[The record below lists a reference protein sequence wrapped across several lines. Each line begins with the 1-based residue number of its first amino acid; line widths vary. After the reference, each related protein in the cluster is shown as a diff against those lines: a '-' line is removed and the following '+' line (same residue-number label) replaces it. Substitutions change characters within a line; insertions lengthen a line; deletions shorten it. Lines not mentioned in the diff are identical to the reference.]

1 MPRTLHFL
9 VALPFTLSLMACAP
23 GPGTLAGLALVG
35 ALAAGGGGG
44 SSAPLPSINMTS
56 GQSGEID
63 VGSEYSFSW
72 TTTNAQS
79 CSASGDWSTD
89 VGISGSHTQKLPESK
104 TYQFT
109 LTCQNSDGASSSSSL
124 SVISNYLLI
133 GGKIIDKD
141 KANRTVYIDQNQNR
155 NFDAFEYSGVSDGQ
169 GNYQIRAAEDI
180 DCLKD
185 FPIAVSD
192 SILYS
197 NNPLPNKEQVN
208 VSLLTSFFRGVA
220 PWGLSTPAGDF
231 FNSAEPCNSWDTQR
245 KNRTRAVVIREIQ
258 LQQNVTGYSY
268 QDLQTLDSSRLSDAD
283 SFYSSLTDIEDLMV
297 EEFIDELDSELAA
310 VGGSADDFEVASA
323 SDLMPANLTIFLNDE
338 SYPASLADSY
348 APEAIEQVS
357 VRSNF
362 ALVIDPKPAVSIV
375 NQTGWDEHYYIQ
387 FFPAFVNNNG
397 QLLSDEKSCHVIL
410 SSDALC
416 DVSGETFNG
425 STPVY
430 DTDFD
435 YWLEKDTSR
444 GKEEIRSF
452 ERNYKGVASC
462 RRWDANSITYLSEF
476 ESVDDSFAIDFY
488 WNFNEGELDAEGL
501 CVPFSPLADDK
512 YMESRKFYADGS
524 SAFFYWDNTEIE
536 SLPDA
541 FSVFELSESNPPPSR
556 ITSDIVDQ
564 FSGRPYISAFEA
576 DDDTLSLNAAQ
587 NIAAEMIAYADQ
599 RRALGDYSWM
609 VFGVRNTQEGRAVA
623 RYFSDPYNYGYIICE
638 VEGVWNIFPGYGSD
652 LSNSLYDCLTTQ
664 DDNGDFIFSRSSQHQ
679 AIDLSQYTRSPY
691 SGLVPLDQLGARS
704 AAAQRISL
712 EQRASEREFD
722 PNIFQRNPVL
732 PLGARQSGA
741 FNR

>member
-141 KANRTVYIDQNQNR
+141 KANRTVYIDQNHNR

-231 FNSAEPCNSWDTQR
+231 FNSAEPCNLWDTQR

-297 EEFIDELDSELAA
+297 EEFIDELDSELAE
-310 VGGSADDFEVASA
+310 VGASADDFEIASA

-338 SYPASLADSY
+338 SYPASLADFY

-357 VRSNF
+357 AVSDF
-362 ALVIDPKPAVSIV
+362 ALFIDPKPAVSIV
-375 NQTGWDEHYYIQ
+375 NQTGWDERYFIQ
-387 FFPAFVNNNG
+387 FYPAFVNSNG
-397 QLLSDEKSCHVIL
+397 QLLEDEESCHVIL

-416 DVSGETFNG
+416 DLSGETFNG
-425 STPVY
+425 ATPVY
-430 DTDFD
+430 DTYFE

-444 GKEEIRSF
+444 GKELISSYE
-452 ERNYKGVASC
+452 ENYKGVASC
-462 RRWDANSITYLSEF
+462 RRWDANEIVYLSELG
-476 ESVDDSFAIDFY
+476 SIDDGYAIDTY
-488 WNFNEGELDAEGL
+488 WNFNEGGLDAEGL
-501 CVPFSPLADDK
+501 CVPFSSVADANYIQSWK
-512 YMESRKFYADGS
+512 GYADGS
-524 SAFFYWDNTEIE
+524 RASVYWDNTEIDF
-536 SLPDA
+536 LPDA
-541 FSVFELSESNPPPSR
+541 FSFFELSESNLPPSR
-556 ITSDIVDQ
+556 IRSDIVDQ

-576 DDDTLSLNAAQ
+576 DNDSLSLNTAQ
-587 NIAAEMIAYADQ
+587 NIASDMIAYANQ
-599 RRALGDYSWM
+599 RKVFGDYAWIEYE
-609 VFGVRNTQEGRAVA
+609 VFNTQGGRARA
-623 RYFSDPYNYGYIICE
+623 TYFSDPYDYGYVFCS
-638 VEGVWNIFPGYGSD
+638 VEDVSFISVSGYRSNV
-652 LSNSLYDCLTTQ
+652 SNSLYDCLTTQ

-679 AIDLSQYTRSPY
+679 SIDVSQYTRSPY
-691 SGLVPLDQLGARS
+691 SGLVPLDELGARS
-704 AAAQRISL
+704 AAAQRASL
-712 EQRASEREFD
+712 DQSAPEGEFD
-722 PNIFQRNPVL
+722 PNIFQRNPM
-732 PLGARQSGA
+732 PEGPRHSGA